1 MFFSR
6 WRYYLSSIP
15 TLLLNAR
22 QPISTASRFIK
33 PSRRPFV
40 WSLKNGLQFTARSA
54 MDMWII
60 KETCL
65 DGFYERYST
74 ALHDGWSIIDIGA
87 GLGDFAIHAAR
98 LCPRSRILAFEP
110 APDSFE
116 LLQQNIRQNQL
127 ENVQAFPYAI
137 SAPGN
142 ALYLDTHSG
151 VPVQYQTVAQ
161 PGAGERQGTPLPTF
175 SLEQVLQQHDLAQ
188 CDYIKMDCEGAEYA
202 ILFGAEASTIRRV
215 RHWCLEYHDDVTEWT
230 HRDLIAF
237 FERQGFTTRRTPNPA
252 HATIGWLY
260 AHQ

>member
-15 TLLLNAR
+15 TLLLNAQ
-22 QPISTASRFIK
+22 QPVATASRFAK
-33 PSRRPFV
+33 QGQWPFV
-40 WSLKNGLQFTARSA
+40 WRLRNGLEFTVRSA

-74 ALHDGWSIIDIGA
+74 ALQDGWSIIDIGA
-87 GLGDFAIHAAR
+87 ALGDFAIHAAR
-98 LCPRSRILAFEP
+98 LCPHSRILAFEP

-116 LLQQNIRQNQL
+116 LLQQNVARNGVTNI
-127 ENVQAFPYAI
+127 QAFPYAI

-161 PGAGERQGTPLPTF
+161 PGGQQGAALPTY
-175 SLEQVLQQHDLAQ
+175 SLEQVLDQHGLAQ
-188 CDYIKMDCEGAEYA
+188 CDYIKMDCEGAEYT
-202 ILFGAEASTIRRV
+202 ILFGADPGTIRRV
-215 RHWCLEYHDDVTEWT
+215 RHWCMEYHDDVTEWT

-237 FERQGFTTRRTPNPA
+237 FERNGFTTRRTPNPA
-252 HATIGWLY
+252 HTEIGWLY
-260 AHQ
+260 AYQ